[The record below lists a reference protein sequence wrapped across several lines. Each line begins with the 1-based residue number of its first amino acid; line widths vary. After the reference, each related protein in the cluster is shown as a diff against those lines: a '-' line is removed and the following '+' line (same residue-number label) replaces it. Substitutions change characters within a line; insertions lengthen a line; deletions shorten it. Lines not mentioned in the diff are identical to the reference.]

1 MDFGEVLTRAWK
13 IVWKFKILWI
23 FGILASCGTRGG
35 GGFSGGGSN
44 YQTNGTPGQIPN
56 VPNLPPGVE
65 DNLLKFVRF
74 FENPVVIIVFIS
86 LICALILLTIFFS
99 IMGRI
104 GLIKGVVD
112 ADAGAERLGFGELW
126 KSGLHYFWRILA
138 LSLLIGSPILL
149 FYLALVI
156 GGLLIFL
163 TYLSGSQGSS
173 LGAAAPALLA
183 LIPVICVL
191 VCVVFLFAIV
201 ISFLAPQAE
210 RAIVIENE
218 GVISGL
224 RRGWS
229 VLTKNLGP
237 ILIIWFITVVIGVA
251 AGILVALPLFIILVP
266 AFIAFVAGGNNPS
279 FTPLIIAGSCFVAY
293 IPVSLVANGIL
304 TAYLESV
311 WTLTYLRLTR
321 PISDGQTG
329 PTPQNA

>member
-1 MDFGEVLTRAWK
+1 MDFGEVLSKAWK

-35 GGFSGGGSN
+35 GGFSGGGN
-44 YQTNGTPGQIPN
+44 YQTNSTPGQLPN
-56 VPNLPPGVE
+56 VPNIPPGLE
-65 DNLLKFVRF
+65 DNLLKFVQF
-74 FENPVVIIVFIS
+74 FENPAVIAVFLS
-86 LICALILLTIFFS
+86 LICVLILLTVFLT

-104 GLIKGVVD
+104 GLIKGAVE
-112 ADAGAERLGFGELW
+112 ADGGAERLSFGELW
-126 KSGLHYFWRILA
+126 KSGLHYFWRVLG

-156 GGLLIFL
+156 GGLLIFV

-183 LIPVICVL
+183 LIPVICL
-191 VCVVFLFAIV
+191 VCVVVLLAIV

-224 RRGWS
+224 RRGWN

-237 ILIIWFITVVIGVA
+237 VLIIWFITVVIGVA

-266 AFIAFVAGGNNPS
+266 ALIAFVAGGNNPS
-279 FTPLIIAGSCFVAY
+279 FTPLIIAGLCLVAY

-311 WTLTYLRLTR
+311 WTLTYLRLTQ
-321 PISDGQTG
+321 PESDGQTAF
-329 PTPQNA
+329 TPQNA

>member
-1 MDFGEVLTRAWK
+1 MDFGEVLTKAWK

-35 GGFSGGGSN
+35 GGFSGGGN
-44 YQTNGTPGQIPN
+44 YQTNSTPGQIPN
-56 VPNLPPGVE
+56 APNIPPGLE
-65 DNLLKFVRF
+65 DNLFKFVRF
-74 FENPVVIIVFIS
+74 FENPAVIAVFIS
-86 LICALILLTIFFS
+86 LICVLILLTVFFA

-104 GLIKGVVD
+104 GLIKGVVE
-112 ADAGAERLGFGELW
+112 ADAGAERLSFGELW
-126 KSGLHYFWRILA
+126 KSGLRYFWRVLG

-156 GGLLIFL
+156 GGVLIFL

-173 LGAAAPALLA
+173 LGPAAPALLA
-183 LIPVICVL
+183 LIPVICIL

-218 GVISGL
+218 GVIGGL

-251 AGILVALPLFIILVP
+251 VGILVALPLFIILVP

-279 FTPLIIAGSCFVAY
+279 FAPLIIAGLCLVAY

-311 WTLTYLRLTR
+311 WTLTYLRLTQ
-321 PISDGQTG
+321 PKSDGQSAIA
-329 PTPQNA
+329 PQNA